1 MSTTVNTLH
10 RNHLLNTLFLQI
22 KIQYTNQRNNLRIS
36 KYTIVKP
43 EEKNA
48 FILSECETY
57 FTKFGKKHFSVIALL
72 HLQVHIRH

>member
-10 RNHLLNTLFLQI
+10 RNHLLNKLLLQI
-22 KIQYTNQRNNLRIS
+22 KKQYTNQRNNLRIS

-48 FILSECETY
+48 LILNECETY
-57 FTKFGKKHFSVIALL
+57 FTKFGKKHFSVISLL